1 MNGTKGTKGLKGRA
15 ERLVKGALTGGILLL
30 GVALSLA
37 VPATAS
43 LTGTDVVVPTSASAG
58 GAYGSYWMTT
68 LWVTNGGTAPTDI
81 EMAFLER
88 DVSNTSPILY
98 RTTLGAG
105 ESKSWD
111 DAVKT
116 LFAKTGTAG
125 AIRVR
130 STKDVLVVSRTYND
144 AGGDISNSVGTSL
157 DALPAGMAAGAGRTT
172 TFLGVTPDGTGV
184 FRYNF
189 GLVEVDGKAVT
200 LRIVLRDD
208 KGVTMGTVEAPLREL
223 EMKQYAVGDLF
234 PGATAPT
241 AAIDVTVTAGNG
253 RIVGFST
260 LIPNGSNS
268 PTGFGMSLD
277 TQTFIGPPG
286 PAGPTGATG
295 AVGEVG
301 PTGPTGS
308 TGPRGLQGDQG
319 AQGIAGPAG
328 ATGAQGP
335 IGPTGVQG
343 PQGSQGPTGS
353 TGATGA
359 TGASPFTLNGS
370 DAVLPSGSLAVGVG
384 SPDATAAVEVFS
396 TSKGFLPPRMTS
408 AQRDAIATSPNLPAT
423 GLMIYQTDNTPGLYQ
438 YNGTA
443 WAQVG
448 GAGGGSVT
456 EVTASSPL
464 SVATGTTT
472 PAISLGTVGLDKGG
486 TGATD
491 AAGARTALGL
501 GSAAQLNAP
510 ASGDAAAGEALKG
523 SDTRLTNARTALA
536 HTHAGTDV
544 TSAVA
549 NATASA
555 DGLATASGTAPLTL
569 TLASKGLTGSVAT
582 MSAATA
588 LADGAAGVVPKPVT
602 GEQEKFLRAD
612 ATWQAVSGGVTAV
625 TGTTPVVS
633 SGGTTPAISMP
644 KATASVDGYLAAA
657 DFTIFGGKAGSGAN
671 SNITSLTGLTTALSV
686 PQGGTGLGTLTSGSY
701 LVGTGTSAAT
711 LKTPAQ
717 VTADLSNMVGDSGSG
732 GAKGLVPAPA
742 SGDAAANKFLKAN
755 GTWATAGAGG
765 TTLATGGGTG
775 LTTYA
780 AGDML
785 YAATANPTALSQL
798 ADVATGNVL
807 KSGGVNTAPSW
818 GKVNLST
825 DTASTELP
833 IGKGGIGP
841 VYGDPFGLGS
851 LLYGGGAAYYSSL
864 AIGLE
869 NKVLKVTRVSG
880 IGLVPRWGDVPGA
893 DAAWT
898 LGTGTGGT
906 QQNIYR
912 NGYVGINRTEP
923 ARPLDVTGNIRLT
936 GNLELPDAMNPQ
948 PWSLMVGG
956 STLLHSYGFNGVSD
970 MNVYLGKG
978 AAPSG
983 GFEGSV
989 NNTGVG
995 GETLKALSGSFGP
1008 TILPTDNT
1016 ALGYHSLYQN
1026 RLGSFNIAVGSGAGG
1041 SITTGNY
1048 NIDIGHEGG
1057 AADESNTIRIGK
1069 LYDSGPTTPTGQNK
1083 TFIAGIKDV
1092 TLGGTTKN
1100 VVIDTTTGQLG
1111 AVTGGGGSV
1120 TGTTDRISV
1129 TSGVVDIASNYV
1141 GQTTITTLGTIATG
1155 TVPVALLS
1163 GTLPVANGGTGS
1175 SSLTT
1180 KGVLIGNGTN
1190 ALLTVAPGASAN
1202 VLQSDGTSWTS
1213 AAKGGFALGSQSS
1226 PSIYFVGDTDTGIFS
1241 PGANQI
1247 ALVMGG
1253 SYFLHN
1259 NPGPDNGN
1267 TAIGIDA
1274 MRDITSSGV
1283 QNVGIGTQ
1291 ALQSNTA
1298 GFDNV
1303 GVGYSALWFNDSGS
1317 SNTAVGSQA
1326 LQFLSGTSF
1335 NTAVGY
1341 FAGRGYGRDT
1351 DADMNKGANNVFV
1364 GYHTGYLCSTCLS
1377 NTMSGAEAGSA
1388 VTSGGSNVLL
1398 GYRTGVVYHPK
1409 VSSVP
1414 EYWTGITTGSNNIA
1428 IGDSAG
1434 SLLTTG
1440 SYNIDIGHVGVD
1452 AEASTIRI
1460 GTAQTATYIAGI
1472 NGATS
1477 TSGTAVFV
1485 NSDGKLGTTT
1495 SSIRFKEDVQE
1506 MGAASSRIFGLRPV
1520 TFRYK
1525 KEQGGGGTQFGLIA
1539 EEVDQVIPEMTVR
1552 DKDGQIQTVAYQML
1566 PPMLLNEVQ
1575 KQQKT
1580 IEALHSEIENL
1591 KAQLAEIRTLLAK

>member
-1163 GTLPVANGGTGS
+1163 GTLPVANGGTGAITQPAAINALAGGVTS
-1175 SSLTT
+1175 GQYLRGNGTNVALTAIQVADVPT
-1180 KGVLIGNGTN
+1180 LNQNTTGSAGTITSDVSNNTRGGTN
-1190 ALLTVAPGASAN
+1190 ALLASSPGTGSTAIGYAAARNTSDTDSTGTDSVWVGRNASGSADKVVAMGATATASKAGSVAVGYGASATGGTSAAN
-1202 VLQSDGTSWTS
+1202 ASVALGYLASATGNMGVALGSSSSAGLGATAVGKGASAGTFGTALGQGASAGYNSVAIGIGVSASRDNQVVLGYSDGTPGSNPYQVVPATNGQVMLGDAAGQRMWKSVQALTGVITDAASPRLATVGAVAANKLLVMTVTAGRTFVISRDALLDATIYPVGFTFQITQTGGSSSVGVVVQAGGYPTGEATGATVYSLVGS
-1213 AAKGGFALGSQSS
+1213 ATGLILDGSFPNDDGTPVSAFQLKG
-1226 PSIYFVGDTDTGIFS
+1226 
-1241 PGANQI
+1241 PGAVVTMVKT
-1247 ALVMGG
+1247 AA
-1253 SYFLHN
+1253 
-1259 NPGPDNGN
+1259 N
-1267 TAIGIDA
+1267 TWLA
-1274 MRDITSSGV
+1274 
-1283 QNVGIGTQ
+1283 
-1291 ALQSNTA
+1291 
-1298 GFDNV
+1298 
-1303 GVGYSALWFNDSGS
+1303 
-1317 SNTAVGSQA
+1317 
-1326 LQFLSGTSF
+1326 
-1335 NTAVGY
+1335 
-1341 FAGRGYGRDT
+1341 YGD
-1351 DADMNKGANNVFV
+1351 
-1364 GYHTGYLCSTCLS
+1364 L
-1377 NTMSGAEAGSA
+1377 
-1388 VTSGGSNVLL
+1388 
-1398 GYRTGVVYHPK
+1398 
-1409 VSSVP
+1409 
-1414 EYWTGITTGSNNIA
+1414 
-1428 IGDSAG
+1428 
-1434 SLLTTG
+1434 
-1440 SYNIDIGHVGVD
+1440 
-1452 AEASTIRI
+1452 
-1460 GTAQTATYIAGI
+1460 ATP
-1472 NGATS
+1472 T
-1477 TSGTAVFV
+1477 
-1485 NSDGKLGTTT
+1485 
-1495 SSIRFKEDVQE
+1495 
-1506 MGAASSRIFGLRPV
+1506 P
-1520 TFRYK
+1520 
-1525 KEQGGGGTQFGLIA
+1525 
-1539 EEVDQVIPEMTVR
+1539 
-1552 DKDGQIQTVAYQML
+1552 
-1566 PPMLLNEVQ
+1566 
-1575 KQQKT
+1575 
-1580 IEALHSEIENL
+1580 
-1591 KAQLAEIRTLLAK
+1591 